1 MMAPTTVNWTTTCLT
16 LEKDFSMSLRLEPM
30 LVTTEPMR
38 RAIRGL
44 PMPLMTAHNVPTL
57 CKEEGDKCIASYEDG
72 QQG

>member
-1 MMAPTTVNWTTTCLT
+1 
-16 LEKDFSMSLRLEPM
+16 M